1 MDPVDDSILHMR
13 DAIELAYSKI
23 VHWHPNIFKLPSG
36 NASKH
41 FIDELTNLFN
51 SYNEGSV
58 TESFTITS
66 AMVFPA
72 LIVQKPSRESKAKDN
87 LRCLERRL
95 TLWRDG
101 DLSNLLNEG
110 EFIQK
115 HLPPF
120 R

>member
-23 VHWHPNIFKLPSG
+23 VHWRPNIFKLPSG

-72 LIVQKPSRESKAKDN
+72 LIIQKPSRESKAKDN
-87 LRCLERRL
+87 LRCLERWL